1 MLWSAAALAQ
11 DLSDVCESPGVAN
24 SIQLDGA
31 KKSRRRIPAMTHIS
45 GSPAPQQSLADYGIS
60 AEQVEQLHAF
70 FQDTVVTYKDDA
82 GKTITKSAVALLD
95 EPSLD
100 PDQALALLQAIS
112 AKLRG
117 ENSQS
122 ATEAISANKEKQEIL
137 HEERMEKLL
146 ESLKSV
152 ADAKKSG
159 QIGQVFAWIGVAL
172 AMIAAAAM
180 AVLTFGAGA
189 GASAL
194 MVAGCIAAV
203 TGAVLATTTQIVT
216 QIPGAMES
224 MGDEGR
230 KAFMYTMMALQVAAA
245 VVALGAGIGTAV
257 QAAKATA
264 DIAVEATKM
273 MKYAT
278 VVSNSA
284 QMAGGASE
292 VATGAAGI
300 SRAEQQHNADLMRA
314 DMQEIAKF
322 LKQLQQSDEKEIEF
336 IKTLQEMTDKAWQI
350 VAGASKDMMDAR
362 TAVVQFSPA

>member
-1 MLWSAAALAQ
+1 MNV
-11 DLSDVCESPGVAN
+11 DTVG
-24 SIQLDGA
+24 
-31 KKSRRRIPAMTHIS
+31 
-45 GSPAPQQSLADYGIS
+45 GSLGTQRSLADYGIS
-60 AEQVEQLHAF
+60 AEQVSQLKAF
-70 FQDTVVTYKDDA
+70 FQNDSVSYVNDDGATVT
-82 GKTITKSAVALLD
+82 TKAAALLD
-95 EPSLD
+95 EPALD
-100 PDQALALLQAIS
+100 ADQALALLQAIS

-117 ENSQS
+117 ENVES
-122 ATEAISANKEKQEIL
+122 ATGAVHANKEKQEKL
-137 HEERMEKLL
+137 HEERMEKLM
-146 ESLKSV
+146 ESIKSV

-216 QIPGAMES
+216 QIPGAMQS
-224 MGDEGR
+224 MGEEGQ
-230 KAFMYTMMALQVAAA
+230 KAFMFTMMALQVAAA

-257 QAAKATA
+257 QAAKASA

-273 MKYAT
+273 MKMAT

-284 QMAGGASE
+284 QIAGGASE
-292 VATGAAGI
+292 ISTGAAGI
-300 SRAEQQHNADLMRA
+300 ARAEQQHNAELMRA
-314 DMQEIAKF
+314 DLQELAKF
-322 LKQLQQSDEKEIEF
+322 LKQIQQGDEKEIEF
-336 IKTLQEMTDKAWQI
+336 IKTMQEMTDKAWQV
-350 VAGASKDMMDAR
+350 VASAAKDMQDAR